1 MKELKE
7 LLDNKQDH
15 SIEITSLKHKDFT
28 FLGAY
33 ALLKYGNYTKVVECD
48 LSSTII
54 KLHDILKS
62 KETNLENYNKFLSNS
77 LFHGLNPNT
86 GKVYTLG
93 EIKSSGVL
101 FINNAVDLVYPSDNL
116 DFSVQ
121 VIAKNYHYGSFDDIK
136 LSEFAYIYTIVNNK
150 PYDGY
155 SVRGVKKETFQEL
168 LNEKENKNS
177 N

>member
-15 SIEITSLKHKDFT
+15 SIEITKLKHDDFT
-28 FLGAY
+28 CFGAY
-33 ALLKYGNYTKVVECD
+33 ALLKYGNYTKSVEGD
-48 LSSTII
+48 LASAII
-54 KLHDILKS
+54 ELQYILKS

-77 LFHGLNPNT
+77 LFQGLNPNT

-101 FINNAVDLVYPSDNL
+101 FMLKAVDLAYPSDNL

-121 VIAKNYHYGSFDDIK
+121 IIAKTYHYESFDDIK
-136 LSEFAYIYTIVNNK
+136 LSEFAYIYTMVNNK
-150 PYDGY
+150 QDDGY

-168 LNEKENKNS
+168 LNEQENKTS
-177 N
+177 D